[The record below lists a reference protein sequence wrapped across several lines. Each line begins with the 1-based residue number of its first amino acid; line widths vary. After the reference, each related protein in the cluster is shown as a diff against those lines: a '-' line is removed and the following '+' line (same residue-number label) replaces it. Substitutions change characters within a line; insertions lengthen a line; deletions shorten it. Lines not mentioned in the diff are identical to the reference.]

1 MAKAKRK
8 RSPLEKEEEKNQ
20 NEKKKKKN
28 PWWYIFFVFTF
39 NTNAA
44 TVEEPGFSKHVE
56 KKHKGDTKEETATIR
71 RQPYVPETATLA
83 ETQDSKT
90 TSREAEEPS
99 HLNHPP
105 QVSTLLT
112 VVLGPYPSS
121 WP

>member
-1 MAKAKRK
+1 M
-8 RSPLEKEEEKNQ
+8 
-20 NEKKKKKN
+20 
-28 PWWYIFFVFTF
+28 FTF
-39 NTNAA
+39 KTNAA

-56 KKHKGDTKEETATIR
+56 KKNKGETKEETATIR
-71 RQPYVPETATLA
+71 RQPYVSETATLI
-83 ETQDSKT
+83 EMQGSKT
-90 TSREAEEPS
+90 TSQEAEEPS